1 VIVCGEAARR
11 ARKGVIRVRVAMNVE
26 REELVEVRVSGD
38 FFAYPEDV
46 VWKLEEALKGAP
58 ITEVLARITAALKE
72 AELVGCSPS
81 DFAETIIEA
90 IKRAGGGV

>member
-1 VIVCGEAARR
+1 VTVYGEAVRR
-11 ARKGVIRVRVAMNVE
+11 ARKGLIRVRVVMNME
-26 REELVEVRVSGD
+26 REEVVEARISGD

-58 ITEVLARITAALKE
+58 ITEVSARITAALKE
-72 AELVGCSPS
+72 AKLVGCSPS